1 LQYDILLFLYL
12 KISEKNIKKNL
23 QFFLFRV
30 IDSTTKE
37 KGGFGGEGTLFIFKD
52 LKEDTE

>member
-1 LQYDILLFLYL
+1 MGYDILLFLYL

-52 LKEDTE
+52 LKENTE